1 MICELCPQKCG
12 AKREEKQGN
21 GICKEGTLPKVAR
34 IAPHYFEEPCISG
47 EKGTGAVFFSGC
59 SLCCIY
65 CQNYD
70 ISQKNKGEYIT
81 PEELADYYKKFEE
94 SGVHSIELV
103 SASHFAD
110 AVIKSLNIYKPN
122 IPVIYNSSGYE
133 SVDTLK
139 RFEGLVDVY
148 LPDFKY
154 ADNALSQELSKCNN
168 YKETAIEAIKE
179 MVRQVGKVQ
188 LDESGM
194 IQKGVIVRHLVL
206 PNHTRNSIDV
216 LNILKKNFNDSIKVS
231 LMGQYIPCGEATGNE
246 KLGRKITKREYE
258 KVLNHLFSLGLDG
271 FAQELSSADEKYI
284 PKWNFNNE

>member
-1 MICELCPQKCG
+1 MICELCPRKCG
-12 AKREEKQGN
+12 AKREEKHGN

-81 PEELADYYKKFEE
+81 PEKLSEYYKKFEE

-133 SVDTLK
+133 SVDTLR

-206 PNHTRNSIDV
+206 PNHTRNSIEV
-216 LNILKKNFNDSIKVS
+216 LNILKENFNDNIKVS
-231 LMGQYIPCGEATGNE
+231 LMGQYIPCGEAIGSE

-258 KVLNHLFSLGLDG
+258 KVLNHLFSLGVDG

-284 PKWNFNNE
+284 PKWNFSNE

>member
-1 MICELCPQKCG
+1 MICELCPRKCG

-70 ISQKNKGEYIT
+70 ISQKNKGRYIT
-81 PEELADYYKKFEE
+81 PEELAEYYKKFEE

-110 AVIKSLNIYKPN
+110 AVIESLNIYKPN

-139 RFEGLVDVY
+139 RFEGLIDVY

-154 ADNALSQELSKCNN
+154 ADDTLSQELSKCKN
-168 YKETAIEAIKE
+168 YKETAINAIKE

-188 LDESGM
+188 LDENGM

-206 PNHTRNSIDV
+206 PNHTRNSIEV
-216 LNILKKNFNDSIKVS
+216 LNILKKNFNDDIKVS
-231 LMGQYIPCGEATGNE
+231 LMGQYIPCGEAIKNE

-284 PKWNFNNE
+284 PKWNYENE